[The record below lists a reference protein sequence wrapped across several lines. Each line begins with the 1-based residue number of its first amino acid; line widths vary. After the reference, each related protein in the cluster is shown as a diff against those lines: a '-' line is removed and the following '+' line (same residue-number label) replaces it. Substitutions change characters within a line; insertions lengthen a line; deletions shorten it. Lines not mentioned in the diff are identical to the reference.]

1 MLDSL
6 KNDPLSL
13 NRGESGLND
22 NLVRPKQLFM
32 EALHH
37 EDMTDDRGIELSEEL
52 AGLFPWRIIYGLIA
66 GVYYEPHN
74 PNPAQQPEPQA
85 TVLQVKSD
93 SVLPGYEVKGEAL
106 SSIEENGGCAEI
118 ESAPLAPQKPS
129 LGKKKLG
136 VKKLQSDVIN
146 AGYVARL
153 SFSLLA
159 SWPGLTSAQIT
170 RVASSFCD
178 STTDSEAVQTIIS
191 RLVKKTYLE
200 SVAFGGDTQYYL
212 TASAATL
219 CSKETVYNYRN
230 ACQKSPW
237 PIPMP
242 ERMISKGIGNID
254 STAER
259 IKDIKSRDIE
269 EVLRSYDLLIDY
281 LRYVEDSNSGM
292 NKSKLLD
299 SLFGSTPSAVLVYFN
314 DQLINCI
321 LAPEGERLP
330 SDGQF

>member
-1 MLDSL
+1 M
-6 KNDPLSL
+6 
-13 NRGESGLND
+13 
-22 NLVRPKQLFM
+22 VRPKQLFM

-37 EDMTDDRGIELSEEL
+37 VDMTDDRGIELSEEL
-52 AGLFPWRIIYGLIA
+52 AGLFPQRIVHGLIA

-74 PNPAQQPEPQA
+74 SNPSKRSEPQA
-85 TVLQVKSD
+85 VAPLAKSD
-93 SVLPGYEVKGEAL
+93 SVLPGSEAKSEAL
-106 SSIEENGGCAEI
+106 SSIEEDKCTEN
-118 ESAPLAPQKPS
+118 ESAPLAPHRPS

-136 VKKLQSDVIN
+136 VKKLQSDVMN

-178 STTDSEAVQTIIS
+178 STTDSESVQTIIS

-200 SVAFGGDTQYYL
+200 SVAFGGDAQYYL

-219 CSKETVYNYRN
+219 CSKETVYNFRN

-242 ERMISKGIGNID
+242 ERMISKGIRNID
-254 STAER
+254 TTAER
-259 IKDIKSRDIE
+259 INDIKSRDIK

-281 LRYVEDSNSGM
+281 L
-292 NKSKLLD
+292 
-299 SLFGSTPSAVLVYFN
+299 
-314 DQLINCI
+314 C
-321 LAPEGERLP
+321 
-330 SDGQF
+330 